1 MVNLDNKYIQIYIK
15 HGNIWD
21 YCLNIW
27 DYCLNIWDY
36 CLNIW
41 EYMGIYTIIVSE
53 YNNGNI

>member
-15 HGNIWD
+15 HG
-21 YCLNIW
+21 NIW